1 MTDQPPETAAG
12 RTPALD
18 DSPVVHRSAERA
30 RAERALAGWEGS
42 PTRRLRGGGGDG
54 GEQRTLIEA
63 EAEAKGEEV
72 GETGTLRRDSFGLGI
87 RLEGEGVE
95 QCDPNTRASR
105 TTGEET
111 RRSSASSAGSPPPT
125 PPPEL
130 PLPVPPPFAASAATT
145 TSTSPPI
152 RPPRSSQ
159 RLSSQT
165 TATTRT
171 TLSSSS
177 TQSSPPMRRPTSSL
191 ADSHL
196 SSSTAATSLPD
207 LEEKPVPSTSKL
219 LPPIVLEEAHSM
231 SEPMSRQG
239 STGGYSDLSW
249 DEDWE
254 FPRPPVPELAAL
266 SFPESTASSRT
277 PRPGGDRV
285 ASQKAQTGG
294 WLDPEGM
301 GEDEREYLGV
311 LSSRGGPHWMSGS
324 EGESTSLQPSTSAS
338 KATRTNVDLRRSALQ
353 ASSSLHPFSASQE
366 QHHDHPEPPSRSVA
380 RGVPAILP
388 IPPPTS
394 PPQPEWPSLRAGFTK
409 SPPSRSPSSFS
420 QPPQS
425 PPTSRAKSKRTSV
438 LSTLAAPLAHLGR
451 SRSTSSSSGSRD
463 GGGRRSRLS
472 TLFEGG
478 SSRSSLTRSA
488 STREAPTASAS
499 PSTLS
504 RSASHLSTP
513 GSAPPTNHHVR
524 FLASPMSASPV
535 EVSPRSASPRPA
547 SDSLLHPPPPKAAK
561 MLGLKSSPAASIAER
576 YRASERGSTLP
587 PDLGLELSRS
597 TAGKAAEV
605 LGLGLSGAAS
615 QPRRRVVL
623 PDWPATRSEIRPCE
637 IAVAQLA
644 KVVIEPAH
652 LCATRPS
659 FHNRTIALTRLP
671 GFDHSQPSTYTLHA
685 FVSPR
690 SIDNEISRL
699 EILPTS
705 IVCAPAA
712 GEAPPQAPAYL
723 LKVTGWGYALS
734 GGTRGLGSDEPQD
747 MSWIVG
753 TNDLG
758 EYKDWLSMMKEAVRE
773 TRSTPAP
780 VQTSSGQA
788 IGADYRARQGLHVPV
803 ADYASSPPTS
813 PTYSHTRSPHPA
825 SFSVSSTSFLDAE
838 DSDEDAAEL
847 VDFLLPLPPSQ
858 APAVTPRPKASAP
871 QDAQRSSIYSSRS
884 GSSQGSS
891 RRESERSAY
900 RHASLPPQLPPPSA
914 PLPPLPTRDDGNM
927 RTRSPEA

>member
-1 MTDQPPETAAG
+1 
-12 RTPALD
+12 
-18 DSPVVHRSAERA
+18 
-30 RAERALAGWEGS
+30 
-42 PTRRLRGGGGDG
+42 
-54 GEQRTLIEA
+54 
-63 EAEAKGEEV
+63 
-72 GETGTLRRDSFGLGI
+72 
-87 RLEGEGVE
+87 
-95 QCDPNTRASR
+95 
-105 TTGEET
+105 
-111 RRSSASSAGSPPPT
+111 
-125 PPPEL
+125 
-130 PLPVPPPFAASAATT
+130 
-145 TSTSPPI
+145 
-152 RPPRSSQ
+152 
-159 RLSSQT
+159 
-165 TATTRT
+165 
-171 TLSSSS
+171 
-177 TQSSPPMRRPTSSL
+177 
-191 ADSHL
+191 
-196 SSSTAATSLPD
+196 
-207 LEEKPVPSTSKL
+207 
-219 LPPIVLEEAHSM
+219 
-231 SEPMSRQG
+231 
-239 STGGYSDLSW
+239 
-249 DEDWE
+249 
-254 FPRPPVPELAAL
+254 
-266 SFPESTASSRT
+266 
-277 PRPGGDRV
+277 
-285 ASQKAQTGG
+285 
-294 WLDPEGM
+294 
-301 GEDEREYLGV
+301 
-311 LSSRGGPHWMSGS
+311 
-324 EGESTSLQPSTSAS
+324 
-338 KATRTNVDLRRSALQ
+338 
-353 ASSSLHPFSASQE
+353 
-366 QHHDHPEPPSRSVA
+366 
-380 RGVPAILP
+380 
-388 IPPPTS
+388 
-394 PPQPEWPSLRAGFTK
+394 
-409 SPPSRSPSSFS
+409 
-420 QPPQS
+420 
-425 PPTSRAKSKRTSV
+425 
-438 LSTLAAPLAHLGR
+438 
-451 SRSTSSSSGSRD
+451 
-463 GGGRRSRLS
+463 
-472 TLFEGG
+472 
-478 SSRSSLTRSA
+478 
-488 STREAPTASAS
+488 
-499 PSTLS
+499 
-504 RSASHLSTP
+504 
-513 GSAPPTNHHVR
+513 
-524 FLASPMSASPV
+524 
-535 EVSPRSASPRPA
+535 
-547 SDSLLHPPPPKAAK
+547 

-587 PDLGLELSRS
+587 PDLGLEF
-597 TAGKAAEV
+597 
-605 LGLGLSGAAS
+605 
-615 QPRRRVVL
+615 
-623 PDWPATRSEIRPCE
+623 
-637 IAVAQLA
+637 AVAQLA

>member
-1 MTDQPPETAAG
+1 MTDEPPETTAG

-30 RAERALAGWEGS
+30 RAERTLAGWEGS
-42 PTRRLRGGGGDG
+42 PTRRGVRTGGDG
-54 GEQRTLIEA
+54 GEQGTLLKEQA
-63 EAEAKGEEV
+63 EAEEEEA
-72 GETGTLRRDSFGLGI
+72 GETVSARRVRFGLGI

-95 QCDPNTRASR
+95 QGDEAGTTSR
-105 TTGEET
+105 TTGDET

-125 PPPEL
+125 PPPKL
-130 PLPVPPPFAASAATT
+130 PLPVPPPSAAPAFFA
-145 TSTSPPI
+145 TSTSPPL
-152 RPPRSSQ
+152 RPPRNSQ

-177 TQSSPPMRRPTSSL
+177 SQSSPPMRRPTSSG
-191 ADSHL
+191 ADSHF
-196 SSSTAATSLPD
+196 SSSTAATTLPD
-207 LEEKPVPSTSKL
+207 LEEKPIPSTSKL
-219 LPPIVLEEAHSM
+219 LPPIVLEEAGSM

-239 STGGYSDLSW
+239 STGGYSDFSW

-254 FPRPPVPELAAL
+254 FPRPPVPELAAM
-266 SFPESTASSRT
+266 SFRQSRT
-277 PRPGGDRV
+277 SPRTSQHGGDPM
-285 ASQKAQTGG
+285 SSPNAQAGG

-311 LSSRGGPHWMSGS
+311 LCSHGGPPWLQAPETTSDHPQPSKSGS
-324 EGESTSLQPSTSAS
+324 G
-338 KATRTNVDLRRSALQ
+338 ATRTNVDLRRPALQ
-353 ASSSLHPFSASQE
+353 ASSSLHPFSASHE
-366 QHHDHPEPPSRSVA
+366 QPRSDKEPRSVSVS
-380 RGVPAILP
+380 RGVPALP
-388 IPPPTS
+388 PVSPPTS

-409 SPPSRSPSSFS
+409 SPPSRSLSSFA
-420 QPPQS
+420 QTPQS
-425 PPTSRAKSKRTSV
+425 PSISHPKSKRTSV

-451 SRSTSSSSGSRD
+451 SRSTSSSSSSREGS
-463 GGGRRSRLS
+463 GRRSRLS
-472 TLFEGG
+472 TLFEGA
-478 SSRSSLTRSA
+478 SSRSSLARSA
-488 STREAPTASAS
+488 STRETATASAS
-499 PSTLS
+499 PGTVS
-504 RSASHLSTP
+504 RSASYIGMP
-513 GSAPPTNHHVR
+513 GSAPPTGHHVR
-524 FLASPMSASPV
+524 FLASPVSASPI
-535 EVSPRSASPRPA
+535 EVSPRSTSPRPA
-547 SDSLLHPPPPKAAK
+547 SESLLHPPPPKAAK
-561 MLGLKSSPAASIAER
+561 MLGLKSSPAACIAGR

-605 LGLGLSGAAS
+605 LGLGLSGAAR

-637 IAVAQLA
+637 IAAAQLA

-652 LCATRPS
+652 LRASPPS

-712 GEAPPQAPAYL
+712 GEAPSQAPAYL
-723 LKVTGWGYALS
+723 LKVTGWGYAL
-734 GGTRGLGSDEPQD
+734 GGGSRGLGSDEPQD
-747 MSWIVG
+747 ISWIVG

-773 TRSTPAP
+773 TRSSPAP
-780 VQTSSGQA
+780 VQASSGQA

-803 ADYASSPPTS
+803 GDYASSSPTT
-813 PTYSHTRSPHPA
+813 PTYSHTPSPHAASLPA
-825 SFSVSSTSFLDAE
+825 SSTSFLDAE

-847 VDFLLPLPPSQ
+847 LDFLLPLPPPQ
-858 APAVTPRPKASAP
+858 APAVSPRPQASAA
-871 QDAQRSSIYSSRS
+871 QDAQRSSAYSSRS
-884 GSSQGSS
+884 ASSQDSS
-891 RRESERSAY
+891 RRESDGSAY
-900 RHASLPPQLPPPSA
+900 RHAPLPPQLPPPSA
-914 PLPPLPTRDDGNM
+914 PLPPLPTRDDGNG
-927 RTRSPEA
+927 RTRSREA